1 MQDMSNMGFFGNKP
15 AYGAPTQMGGFGQRR
30 QSTPGF
36 NNFGAPQTVGGF
48 RPPHI
53 DPPGAFGGGQQ
64 RQNFGQPQPMSGW
77 PGGPPPPIF
86 TRNLGFRVE
95 GGEDP
100 YAPRGMKQNDDYNR
114 YYRNYDAYNQFVG
127 SHKGAAGMNLLG
139 GRDPATTTWNQMQRI
154 MNRRY
159 DRLGEHQGGPT
170 LPPGPQQAPAPG
182 GIGPGMGGRG
192 ATVNG
197 MGQGIEPFLQRIL
210 GMISPEGPMGVGGQ
224 TAPGQPR
231 PRSIWDQ

>member
-1 MQDMSNMGFFGNKP
+1 MSFFKNKP
-15 AYGAPTQMGGFGQRR
+15 AYGAPTQMGGFGQPR
-30 QSTPGF
+30 
-36 NNFGAPQTVGGF
+36 
-48 RPPHI
+48 PHI
-53 DPPGAFGGGQQ
+53 DRPGVFGGGQQ
-64 RQNFGQPQPMSGW
+64 RQNFGQPQSGW

-100 YAPRGMKQNDDYNR
+100 YAPRGMKMNDDYNR

-139 GRDPATTTWNQMQRI
+139 NRDPATTTWNQMQRI

-224 TAPGQPR
+224 TIPGQPR

>member
-1 MQDMSNMGFFGNKP
+1 
-15 AYGAPTQMGGFGQRR
+15 
-30 QSTPGF
+30 
-36 NNFGAPQTVGGF
+36 
-48 RPPHI
+48 
-53 DPPGAFGGGQQ
+53 
-64 RQNFGQPQPMSGW
+64 
-77 PGGPPPPIF
+77 
-86 TRNLGFRVE
+86 
-95 GGEDP
+95 
-100 YAPRGMKQNDDYNR
+100 
-114 YYRNYDAYNQFVG
+114 
-127 SHKGAAGMNLLG
+127 MNLLG
-139 GRDPATTTWNQMQRI
+139 NRDPATTTWNQMQRI

-224 TAPGQPR
+224 TIPGQPR

>member
-1 MQDMSNMGFFGNKP
+1 MGFFGNKP

-182 GIGPGMGGRG
+182 GIGPGMGGPG
-192 ATVNG
+192 ARPTNG

-224 TAPGQPR
+224 TVPGQPR

>member
-1 MQDMSNMGFFGNKP
+1 MSFFKNKP
-15 AYGAPTQMGGFGQRR
+15 AYGAPTQMGGFGQPR
-30 QSTPGF
+30 
-36 NNFGAPQTVGGF
+36 
-48 RPPHI
+48 PHI
-53 DPPGAFGGGQQ
+53 DRPGVFGGGQQ
-64 RQNFGQPQPMSGW
+64 RQNFGQPQSGW

-100 YAPRGMKQNDDYNR
+100 YAPRGMKMNDDYNR
-114 YYRNYDAYNQFVG
+114 YYRNYDAYNQFIG

-139 GRDPATTTWNQMQRI
+139 NRDPATTTWNQMQRI

-224 TAPGQPR
+224 TVPGQPR

>member
-1 MQDMSNMGFFGNKP
+1 MGFFGNKP
-15 AYGAPTQMGGFGQRR
+15 AYGAPTQMGGFGQPR
-30 QSTPGF
+30 
-36 NNFGAPQTVGGF
+36 
-48 RPPHI
+48 PHI
-53 DPPGAFGGGQQ
+53 DRPGVFGGGQQ
-64 RQNFGQPQPMSGW
+64 RQNFGQPQSGW

-139 GRDPATTTWNQMQRI
+139 NRDPATTTWNQMQRI

-224 TAPGQPR
+224 TVPGQPR

>member
-1 MQDMSNMGFFGNKP
+1 
-15 AYGAPTQMGGFGQRR
+15 MGGFGQPR
-30 QSTPGF
+30 
-36 NNFGAPQTVGGF
+36 
-48 RPPHI
+48 PHI
-53 DPPGAFGGGQQ
+53 DRPGVFGGGQQ
-64 RQNFGQPQPMSGW
+64 RQNFGQPQSGW

-224 TAPGQPR
+224 TVPGQPR